1 MKTVWKK
8 VLIGTGLV
16 VLGAATVL
24 AVHIYQVTRP
34 KITDAERVVMARVD
48 FKQDIDS
55 AEAHVITDWLYK
67 QKGVEHVLCNP
78 ETNIAVFTFYPVQA
92 NANDIIEDLKLAGNY
107 DAQRY
112 MPDATAM
119 QKGCPVSP
127 NSGSKGIYGFFKNI
141 F

>member
-8 VLIGTGLV
+8 VFIGTGIV
-16 VLGAATVL
+16 VLSAATVL

-55 AEAHVITDWLYK
+55 TEAHAITNWLYN

-107 DAQRY
+107 KAERY
-112 MPDATAM
+112 LPDATAM

-127 NSGSKGIYGFFKNI
+127 NSGSNGISGFFKNI

>member
-1 MKTVWKK
+1 MKAALKK
-8 VLIGTGLV
+8 VLIGAGIL
-16 VLGAATVL
+16 LFSAATVL

-34 KITDAERVVMARVD
+34 KITDAQRVVMARVD

-55 AEAHVITDWLYK
+55 AEAHVITNWLYS

-107 DAQRY
+107 KAERY
-112 MPDATAM
+112 MPDASAM
-119 QKGCPVSP
+119 QKGCPASAG
-127 NSGSKGIYGFFKNI
+127 SGSNSITGFFKNV